1 MEVNLIVFKNFLL
14 FVVGLVKFREELLK
28 RKMLF
33 MVDDLVWDVNILLS
47 VLCLDRLLNLFN
59 LSFEGRV

>member
-1 MEVNLIVFKNFLL
+1 MILREMEVNLIIFKNFLL

-33 MVDDLVWDVNILLS
+33 MVDDLV
-47 VLCLDRLLNLFN
+47 
-59 LSFEGRV
+59 